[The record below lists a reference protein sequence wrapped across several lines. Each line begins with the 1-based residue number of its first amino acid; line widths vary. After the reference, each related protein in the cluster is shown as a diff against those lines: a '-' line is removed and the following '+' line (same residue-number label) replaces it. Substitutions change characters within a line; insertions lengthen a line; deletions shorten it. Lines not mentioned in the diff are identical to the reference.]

1 MSVTELRGCA
11 PSRLEV
17 KVKRNVAAALAV
29 VAVLI
34 TTSCSAD
41 GGAGGEDAS
50 ASEIVDDGTV
60 LVPASS
66 DDFEG
71 RQYEEVVK
79 DLQDAGF
86 TSVEATP
93 LGDLITGWT
102 KDPGEVKEVTIG
114 GSSFNDDARFTAD
127 TTVVVSYH
135 SFPPDPEDT
144 MLTIEDSED
153 LRALLAG
160 PSFGA
165 PLEQFVDAHQGET
178 IILDGYITYFLY
190 GSSVI
195 YSTADV
201 RVGAAG
207 VDPGTGPTFRF
218 TPMLVPEDS
227 PIAGD
232 ELAEGMSVRITATIG
247 TADVFEKDSFYD
259 PETED
264 RIDIV
269 ISSIEPR

>member
-1 MSVTELRGCA
+1 M
-11 PSRLEV
+11 
-17 KVKRNVAAALAV
+17 VKRNVAAAVVV
-29 VAVLI
+29 VALLVM
-34 TTSCSAD
+34 TSCSAG
-41 GGAGGEDAS
+41 GGAGGAEAT
-50 ASEIVDDGTV
+50 ASEAVDDSKV
-60 LVPASS
+60 LVPAAS
-66 DDFEG
+66 DDFKG
-71 RQYEEVVK
+71 RQYEEVVNELK
-79 DLQDAGF
+79 DAGF
-86 TSVEATP
+86 TSIETTA

-114 GSSFNDDARFTAD
+114 GSSFEDDARFAAD
-127 TTVVVSYH
+127 TAVVVAYH

-144 MLTIEDSED
+144 VLTTEDSEE
-153 LRALLAG
+153 LRTLLAG

-178 IILDGYITYFLY
+178 IMFDGYITYFLY
-190 GSSVI
+190 GSRIV

-201 RVGAAG
+201 RFGDAGA
-207 VDPGTGPTFRF
+207 DPGTGPTFSF

-227 PIAGD
+227 PVAGD

-264 RIDIV
+264 RIGIV
-269 ISSIEPR
+269 ISSIEQR